1 MGHTHNKKMKK
12 KSLAF
17 FKGVKSFVLFAML
30 LGICLSALPCYAQVI
45 DTAEKVKQLKT
56 VEINEYRISKQN
68 LSPTPLQILT
78 GAELKRINSLS
89 VADAIRYFSGVQL
102 KDYGGIG
109 GLKTVNVRSLGT
121 NHTAVFLDGIQIGNA
136 QNGQVDLGKFSLNN
150 LEEIALYSGQKPE
163 LLIPARAYASASSI
177 YLKTKVPDFEKDQN
191 SLLDLN
197 FKTGNFGLLN
207 PSFIYQQKINEQ
219 VNANISAEYIH
230 ANGKYKFRYTN
241 GVYDT
246 TAVRNNGEV
255 ERMRLQ
261 AALFGKFNAGK
272 WHAQAYSFLS
282 KRGLPGAIVANKFDY
297 TQKIWDRN
305 FFVQGSVEK
314 QWTDRFSTL
323 INTKY
328 AYDYQRYLDPEYIT
342 LNGFLDNRFKEQEAY
357 VSIAAKYKLNS
368 IVELAYVS
376 DYQYQTLDANI
387 YRFAYPYRNTF
398 LNVLSSSL
406 SLERLNVQASL
417 LSTTVIDKVRV
428 FSSSGN
434 KQVFSPTVML
444 SWKIFKNDDLRLRAF
459 YKDIFRMPTFNDL
472 YYTFIGNTLLNP
484 EYAKQYDVGLT
495 YFKNFKNQRLKFVDI
510 QADAY
515 YNRVKDKIVAQP
527 GANLYRWI
535 MYNVGLVD
543 IRGLEINAKTAFD
556 LGSALVLNAGINY
569 TYQKAIDIT
578 SVQDENYR
586 DQIPYI
592 PKHSGS
598 FLAKLDYR
606 NWHANYSFI
615 YTGARYNQKAN
626 IIYNYM
632 EPWYTHDAA
641 IGYDFKWR
649 KQKFGVN
656 VEVNN
661 LLNQYYDV
669 IPNFPMPGR
678 NYRLTLNMTI

>member
-1 MGHTHNKKMKK
+1 MIK
-12 KSLAF
+12 KSLTF
-17 FKGVKSFVLFAML
+17 FKGFKSFIFFAMAM
-30 LGICLSALPCYAQVI
+30 GVYMLPQLCCAQVI
-45 DTAEKVKQLKT
+45 DTTEKVKQLKA

-78 GAELKRINSLS
+78 AAELKRINSLS

-163 LLIPARAYASASSI
+163 LLIPAKAYASASAI
-177 YLKTKVPDFEKDQN
+177 YVKTKVPEFEKDQH
-191 SLLDLN
+191 SLLDIN
-197 FKTGNFGLLN
+197 FKIGDFGLLN
-207 PSFIYQQKINEQ
+207 PSFVYQQKVNDQI
-219 VNANISAEYIH
+219 NANVSAEYIR

-246 TAVRNNGEV
+246 TAVRNNGDV
-255 ERMRLQ
+255 ERIRLQ
-261 AALFGKFNAGK
+261 TALFGKFKNGK

-282 KRGLPGAIVANKFDY
+282 DRGLPGAIVANKFDY
-297 TQKIWDRN
+297 TQRIWDRN

-314 QWTDRFSTL
+314 QLTDKFTVL
-323 INTKY
+323 VNAKY
-328 AYDYQRYLDPEYIT
+328 AYDYLRYLDPEYIT
-342 LNGFLDNRFKEQEAY
+342 LDGFLDNRFKEQEAY
-357 VSIAAKYKLNS
+357 ISIASKYKLSS
-368 IVELAYVS
+368 ILELAYIS

-398 LNVLSSSL
+398 LNVLSSSVNFK
-406 SLERLNVQASL
+406 RLNIQASL
-417 LSTTVIDKVRV
+417 LSTTVIDQVRV

-444 SWKIFKNDDLRLRAF
+444 SWKIFKADDLRLRAF

-495 YFKNFKNQRLKFVDI
+495 YFKNFKNQRLKFIDV

-515 YNRVKDKIVAQP
+515 YNRIKDKIVAQP

-535 MYNVGLVD
+535 MYNIGLVD
-543 IRGLEINAKTAFD
+543 IRGLEINTKMAFE
-556 LGSALVLNAGINY
+556 LGSNLVLNAGINY

-578 SVQDENYR
+578 SKQDESYK

-598 FLAKLDYR
+598 FLTKLDYQ

-641 IGYDFKWR
+641 IGYDFKFK
-649 KQKFGVN
+649 KQKFGIN

>member
-1 MGHTHNKKMKK
+1 MGNTHNKKMKK

-17 FKGVKSFVLFAML
+17 FKGVTSFVRFAIL
-30 LGICLSALPCYAQVI
+30 SGIFLSAPLSYAQVI
-45 DTAEKVKQLKT
+45 DTTEKVKQLKT
-56 VEINEYRISKQN
+56 VEINEYRISKPN

-78 GAELKRINSLS
+78 QTELKRINSLS

-121 NHTAVFLDGIQIGNA
+121 NHTAVFLEGIQIGNA

-163 LLIPARAYASASSI
+163 LLMPAKAYAAASSI
-177 YLKTKVPDFEKDQN
+177 YLKTKVPNFEKDQS

-197 FKTGNFGLLN
+197 FKTGDFGLLN
-207 PSFIYQQKINEQ
+207 PSFSYQQKINSHI
-219 VNANISAEYIH
+219 NTNISGEYIR
-230 ANGKYKFRYTN
+230 ANGEYKFRYTN

-246 TAVRNNGEV
+246 TAVRNNGMV
-255 ERMRLQ
+255 DRVRLQ
-261 AALFGKFNAGK
+261 AALFGNFKDGK

-305 FFVQGSVEK
+305 FFVQGSLEK
-314 QWTDRFSTL
+314 QWTEQLSFL
-323 INTKY
+323 VNAKY
-328 AYDYQRYLDPEYIT
+328 AYDYQRYLDPEYIS
-342 LNGFLDNRFKEQEAY
+342 LDGFLDNRFKEQEAY
-357 VSIAAKYKLNS
+357 LSIASKYKLGTH
-368 IVELAYVS
+368 VALAYVS
-376 DYQYQTLDANI
+376 DYQYQTLAANI
-387 YRFAYPYRNTF
+387 YRFAYPYRSTF
-398 LNVLSSSL
+398 LNVLSSSF
-406 SLERLNVQASL
+406 SFDCLNVQASL
-417 LSTTVIDKVRV
+417 LSTSVIDKVKLY
-428 FSSSGN
+428 SSAGN

-444 SWKIFKNDDLRLRAF
+444 SWKLLKADEWRLRAF

-484 EYAKQYDVGLT
+484 EYTKQYDVGFT
-495 YFKNFKNQRLKFVDI
+495 YFKSFKQQWLKVIDI
-510 QADAY
+510 QADVY

-543 IRGLEINAKTAFD
+543 IRGLEINAKTTFE
-556 LGSALVLNAGINY
+556 LSSTLMLNTGFNY
-569 TYQKAIDIT
+569 TFQKAIDIT
-578 SVQDENYR
+578 SAQDESYR

-598 FLAKLDYR
+598 FLSRLDYR

-626 IIYNYM
+626 LIYNYM

-641 IGYDFKWR
+641 IGYDFKFR
-649 KQKFGVN
+649 KYKFGLN
-656 VEVNN
+656 AEVNN

-678 NYRLTLNMTI
+678 NYRFTLNLTI